1 MKNDLQA
8 MASISGGPATGP
20 GKVWL
25 IGAGPGDPELL
36 TLKAVK
42 ALRQAQVVLVD
53 DLVAPEVLAYCPQAR
68 VVKVGK
74 RGGCRSTPQDFILR
88 LMLRHARQGRLVA
101 RLKGG
106 DPCVFGRAG
115 EEARWLAGHGI
126 DCEIVNGVTAGL
138 AAAAACGIPVTLRGV
153 ARGVTLITAH
163 AEDGST
169 PDWSA
174 LATSGTTLV
183 VYMGA
188 TRLEEIRM
196 RLLAGGMP
204 GATPVAMVENATL
217 PHQRECASTLD
228 GMAEDAAGFGLRSPA
243 VLVIGD
249 VVAHAVR
256 GGFAELGDA
265 SGESARKLLRR
276 A

>member
-1 MKNDLQA
+1 MKEGLYA
-8 MASISGGPATGP
+8 VPSAAGGSTLKQ
-20 GKVWL
+20 GKAWL

-42 ALRQAQVVLVD
+42 VLRQAEVVLVD

-68 VVKVGK
+68 VVRVGK

-115 EEARWLAGHGI
+115 EEARWLDEHGI
-126 DCEIVNGVTAGL
+126 ACEIVNGVTAGF
-138 AAAAACGIPVTLRGV
+138 AAASACGIPLTLRGV

-174 LATSGTTLV
+174 LAGSGTTLV

-188 TRLEEIRM
+188 TRMQEIRA

-204 GATPVAMVENATL
+204 AATPVSMVENATL
-217 PHQRECASTLD
+217 PRQRECPSTLAD
-228 GMAEDAAGFGLRSPA
+228 MVEDAAAFGLRSPA
-243 VLVIGD
+243 ILVIGE

-256 GGFAELGDA
+256 GAALEQGDA
-265 SGESARKLLRR
+265 DGEPERKLLRR

>member
-1 MKNDLQA
+1 MKQ
-8 MASISGGPATGP
+8 

-42 ALRQAQVVLVD
+42 ALGQAQVVLVD
-53 DLVAPEVLAYCPQAR
+53 DLVAPQILAYCPQAR
-68 VVKVGK
+68 MVKVGK
-74 RGGCRSTPQDFILR
+74 RGGCRSTSQEFIQR
-88 LMLRHARQGRLVA
+88 LMLRYARQGLCVA

-115 EEARWLAGHGI
+115 EEVRWLAEHGI
-126 DCEIVNGVTAGL
+126 ACEIVNGVTAGL
-138 AAAAACGIPVTLRGV
+138 AAASLCGIPLTLRGV

-183 VYMGA
+183 VYMGV
-188 TRLEEIRM
+188 TRLEEIRAC
-196 RLLAGGMP
+196 LLAGGMP
-204 GATPVAMVENATL
+204 GATPVAMIENATL
-217 PHQRECASTLD
+217 PQQRQCFGTLA
-228 GMAEDAAGFGLRSPA
+228 GMIGDAAGFGLRSPA

-256 GGFAELGDA
+256 G
-265 SGESARKLLRR
+265 ESAERDTSPIERC

>member
-1 MKNDLQA
+1 MK
-8 MASISGGPATGP
+8 P

-42 ALRQAQVVLVD
+42 ALGQAQIVLVD
-53 DLVAPEVLAYCPQAR
+53 DLVAPQVLEYCPQAR

-126 DCEIVNGVTAGL
+126 ACEIVNGVTAGF
-138 AAAAACGIPVTLRGV
+138 AAASACGMPLTLRGV

-174 LATSGTTLV
+174 LAGSGTTLV

-188 TRLEEIRM
+188 TRVQEIRA

-204 GATPVAMVENATL
+204 GATPVAMIENATL
-217 PHQRECASTLD
+217 PRQRECLSTLAD
-228 GMAEDAAGFGLRSPA
+228 MADDAAGFGLRSPA

-256 GGFAELGDA
+256 GAL
-265 SGESARKLLRR
+265 SGQGGVSDECSEPDPGRLRR
-276 A
+276 RA